1 MVSKESVQIQLKQI
15 GFSHITWGKS
25 EVDELPNIILP
36 EEVIYECVNGYY
48 EAGFS
53 LLVAT
58 NFRVLLIDKKP
69 LSYLTVLDLRFDMIN
84 EIEYSHRLMS
94 AQITISTGS
103 KTLIFRS
110 YNKLRL
116 RKLIEHVQ
124 HRMAEAKHLQSKTA
138 EGQNV
143 HLEQLNQQLT
153 AYLSAQH
160 QSQQHISRQLDQAQT
175 SIDSSTNNIEIV
187 KPSMEL
193 ADYLMSQIPV
203 HLNRVT
209 PLNNPNSN
217 ELLEEGMKEVF
228 GRRSQNTTPTIY

>member
-15 GFSHITWGKS
+15 GFNHITWGKS

-84 EIEYSHRLMS
+84 EIEYSHRLMG

-103 KTLIFRS
+103 KTLVFRS
-110 YNKLRL
+110 YNKSRL

-138 EGQNV
+138 EGQNN
-143 HLEQLNQQLT
+143 HLELLNQQLQ

-160 QSQQHISRQLDQAQT
+160 QSQQQISRQLEQT
-175 SIDSSTNNIEIV
+175 QNSINQMPINTNIV
-187 KPSMEL
+187 EPSMEL
-193 ADYLMSQIPV
+193 AEYLVSQTTEQLQPKVQTNIY
-203 HLNRVT
+203 
-209 PLNNPNSN
+209 PND
-217 ELLEEGMKEVF
+217 LLEEGIKEVF
-228 GRRSQNTTPTIY
+228 GRRSQNTNPTIY

>member
-15 GFSHITWGKS
+15 GFNHITWGKS
-25 EVDELPNIILP
+25 EVNELPNIILP

-84 EIEYSHRLMS
+84 EIEYSHRLMG

-103 KTLIFRS
+103 KTLVFRS
-110 YNKLRL
+110 YNKSRL

-138 EGQNV
+138 EGQNN
-143 HLEQLNQQLT
+143 HLELLNQQLQ

-160 QSQQHISRQLDQAQT
+160 QSQQQISRQLEQT
-175 SIDSSTNNIEIV
+175 QNSINQMPINTNIV
-187 KPSMEL
+187 EPSMEL
-193 ADYLMSQIPV
+193 AEYLVSQTTEQLQPKVQTNIY
-203 HLNRVT
+203 
-209 PLNNPNSN
+209 PND
-217 ELLEEGMKEVF
+217 LLEEGIKEVF
-228 GRRSQNTTPTIY
+228 GRRSQNTNPTIY

>member
-1 MVSKESVQIQLKQI
+1 MVSRESVQIQLKQI

-84 EIEYSHRLMS
+84 EIEYSHRLMG

-103 KTLIFRS
+103 KTLVFRS

-116 RKLIEHVQ
+116 RKLIDHVQ
-124 HRMAEAKHLQSKTA
+124 HRMAEAKHLQSKSA
-138 EGQNV
+138 EGQNE
-143 HLEQLNQQLT
+143 HLELLNQQLQ

-160 QSQQHISRQLDQAQT
+160 QSQQHISRQLEQTQT
-175 SIDSSTNNIEIV
+175 SIKQMPINTSIV
-187 KPSMEL
+187 EPSLEL
-193 ADYLMSQIPV
+193 AEYLMSQTTEQIQPQV
-203 HLNRVT
+203 QMNI
-209 PLNNPNSN
+209 NPN

-228 GRRSQNTTPTIY
+228 GRRSPNTNPTIY

>member
-1 MVSKESVQIQLKQI
+1 MVSRESVQIQLKQI
-15 GFSHITWGKS
+15 GFNHITWGRS
-25 EVDELPNIILP
+25 EVEELPNIILP

-53 LLVAT
+53 LLIAT

-94 AQITISTGS
+94 AKITISTGS
-103 KTLIFRS
+103 KTLVFRS

-138 EGQNV
+138 EGQND
-143 HLEQLNQQLT
+143 HLELLNQQLQ
-153 AYLSAQH
+153 AYLVAQH
-160 QSQQHISRQLDQAQT
+160 QSQQHISRQLEQAQS
-175 SIDSSTNNIEIV
+175 SIDIGTNKVEIAQ
-187 KPSMEL
+187 PSMEL
-193 ADYLMSQIPV
+193 ADYLMSQNSEQLKPIVPTNN
-203 HLNRVT
+203 L
-209 PLNNPNSN
+209 NPND
-217 ELLEEGMKEVF
+217 LLEEGMKEVF
-228 GRRSQNTTPTIY
+228 GRRPQNTNPTIY

>member
-1 MVSKESVQIQLKQI
+1 MVSKESVQFQLKQI

-58 NFRVLLIDKKP
+58 NFRVLLVDKKP

-84 EIEYSHRLMS
+84 EIEYSHRLMG

-103 KTLIFRS
+103 KTLVFKS

-138 EGQNV
+138 EGQND
-143 HLEQLNQQLT
+143 HLEQLNIQLQ

-160 QSQQHISRQLDQAQT
+160 QSQQHISHQLEQAQN
-175 SIDSSTNNIEIV
+175 SIESNTNKLEV
-187 KPSMEL
+187 AEPSMEL
-193 ADYLMSQIPV
+193 AEYLMSQSPEQIV
-203 HLNRVT
+203 HT
-209 PLNNPNSN
+209 SQANNLSAN
-217 ELLEEGMKEVF
+217 ELLEEGLKEVF
-228 GRRSQNTTPTIY
+228 GRRSQDSNPTIY

>member
-1 MVSKESVQIQLKQI
+1 MVSRESVQIQLKQI
-15 GFSHITWGKS
+15 GFNHITWGKS

-84 EIEYSHRLMS
+84 EIEYSHRLMG

-103 KTLIFRS
+103 KTLVFRS

-124 HRMAEAKHLQSKTA
+124 HRMAEAKHLQSKSA
-138 EGQNV
+138 EGQND
-143 HLEQLNQQLT
+143 HLELLNQQLQ

-160 QSQQHISRQLDQAQT
+160 QSQQQISRQLEQTQT
-175 SIDSSTNNIEIV
+175 SINQMPISPSIV
-187 KPSMEL
+187 EPSMEL
-193 ADYLMSQIPV
+193 AEYLMSQTTEQIQPQTQ
-203 HLNRVT
+203 LNI
-209 PLNNPNSN
+209 NPN

-228 GRRSQNTTPTIY
+228 GRRSQNTNPTIY